1 MVLVK
6 QMGTIEE
13 RRRIDFAYF
22 WVILLSI
29 VGLSKEGQPVTEKP
43 KETKDGSKFLNF
55 MIVCLVLILFQKLW
69 LSNM

>member
-13 RRRIDFAYF
+13 RRRIDFAFF

-43 KETKDGSKFLNF
+43 KETKDGSKFLN
-55 MIVCLVLILFQKLW
+55 L
-69 LSNM
+69 